1 MPSPLNQSLMKIR
14 ARSHPAKRSLLI
26 VSPCEPGFFELS
38 ERCHHLPSRLHS
50 IVGFGEMIAV

>member
-1 MPSPLNQSLMKIR
+1 MKIR